1 MAYIPIRIPKVPS
14 PVKDISIIGGATT
27 GALLVL
33 DSSGYIWGCGSND
46 YGGLGIF
53 STVSKSSFTPVINEQ
68 VSFTKLSSG
77 DGAVCALDS
86 SSYAWAWGY
95 NTGGQLGLGNLTPS
109 GTVLVPNQVSGGNQW
124 QTVKGIIGSF
134 SGLDS
139 SSYAWAWG
147 GSFSNSSPISILGG
161 KQFTTLV
168 SGYESFAALDISGFA
183 WTWGGNTYG
192 GLGNNTAATNYSS
205 PISVIGGLAFSS
217 ITGADNSGYHFI
229 AIDNSSYAWAWG
241 YNNRGQI
248 GDGTLINRSSPVSVL
263 GSSWAKIFAL
273 GTNNVGFD
281 SNSNCYIWG
290 WAGTGGYNIDG
301 SNISP
306 ISPYKTQCPFNP
318 LKMLGSNYGYFS
330 AMDTNSYVW
339 AWGANTSSIFGGI
352 MPSAISRPKYPA
364 YRNQKYST
372 YQLSNINTFLLPAG
386 GIILDSS
393 SNTWLWGNN
402 TYGQLGNNTTVDSS
416 VPLSLTNTF
425 RQILGRYNTGSPGA
439 TVIGLDFSSYAWAW
453 GYNGYGGLGNNS
465 STNKSIPYS
474 VCGGKQW
481 IKVITAVDASYGI
494 DISSYVWAW
503 GYNTYGQLGNNTRTS
518 YSSPISVIGG
528 RLAVDID
535 VLHGYAAGY
544 MDSVIMLDSNNYIW
558 AWGFNSNGQ
567 LGNNSNSHA
576 SSPVSVV
583 GGRQFSKITAGNGFF
598 TALDMSSYAWAWGYN
613 TTGQL
618 AINEVGQVSSPTS
631 VVGGRQFVALA
642 KVTATN
648 TANSMMAALDASSY
662 AWTWGTN
669 TAGILGDGTTFNKSS
684 PVSVLGGYQYS
695 FIGIDLGG
703 FYGTIGNSYAVVSSQ
718 RYAIFQNGTA
728 TGSDNFSSPILM
740 TWKNNYLLS
749 PTPGNVTNL
758 LGR

>member
-14 PVKDISIIGGATT
+14 PVKDTSIIGGTTT

-33 DSSGYIWGCGSND
+33 DSSGYIWGCGSNV
-46 YGGLGIF
+46 YGGLGTF
-53 STVSKSSFTPVINEQ
+53 STVSTSSFTPIINKQ

-77 DGAVCALDS
+77 NGAVCALDS

-95 NTGGQLGLGNLTPS
+95 NTSGQLGLGNLTPS
-109 GTVLVPNQVSGGNQW
+109 GTVLVPNQVAGGKQW

-168 SGYESFAALDISGFA
+168 TGYESFAALDASGFA

-192 GLGNNTAATNYSS
+192 ELGNNTVATNYSS

-217 ITGADNSGYHFI
+217 ITGEDNSGFHFI

-248 GDGTLINRSSPVSVL
+248 GDGTLINRSSPVSVR
-263 GSSWAKIFAL
+263 GSSWAKVFAVS
-273 GTNNVGFD
+273 TNSVGFD

-290 WAGTGGYNIDG
+290 GTGGYNIDG

-306 ISPYKTQCPFNP
+306 ITPYKTQCPFNP
-318 LKMLGSNYGYFS
+318 LKMFGSPYFYFA

-339 AWGANTSSIFGGI
+339 VWGANTSSLFGGI

-393 SNTWLWGNN
+393 SNTWLWGSNVN
-402 TYGQLGNNTTVDSS
+402 GQLGNNTTVASS

-425 RQILGRYNTGSPGA
+425 RQIFGRYANSNGS
-439 TVIGLDFSSYAWAW
+439 VIGLDFSSYAWAW
-453 GYNGYGGLGNNS
+453 GYNTTGCLGDNS
-465 STNKSIPYS
+465 TANRSIPTP
-474 VCGGKQW
+474 VAGGKQW
-481 IKVITAVDASYGI
+481 IKVITTADSSYGI

-503 GYNTYGQLGNNTRTS
+503 GDNTYGIGDGTITNR
-518 YSSPISVIGG
+518 SSPVSVLGG
-528 RLAVDID
+528 RLALDID
-535 VLHGYAAGY
+535 ALYAYAGGNTQT
-544 MDSVIMLDSNNYIW
+544 VIMLDSNNY
-558 AWGFNSNGQ
+558 AWTWGYNSQGQ
-567 LGNNSNSHA
+567 LGSNTANVYA
-576 SSPVSVV
+576 STPVSVV
-583 GGRQFSKITAGNGFF
+583 GGRQFSKITAGCGFF
-598 TALDMSSYAWAWGYN
+598 TTLDMSSYAWAWGYN
-613 TTGQL
+613 NIGQL
-618 AINEVGQVSSPTS
+618 GNVGTTNTSSPVS
-631 VVGGRQFVALA
+631 VVGGRQFIALA
-642 KVTATN
+642 KVIGTSFSGT
-648 TANSMMAALDASSY
+648 SSLLMAALDSSSY
-662 AWTWGTN
+662 AWAWGVN
-669 TAGILGDGTTFNKSS
+669 TGAWLGDGTTSNRSS
-684 PVSVLGGYQYS
+684 PVSVIGGYNYS
-695 FIGIDLGG
+695 FVGINLDG
-703 FYGTIGNSYAVVSSQ
+703 FYGVVGNSYAVVGSQ
-718 RYAIFQNGTA
+718 QFAMFQNGTA
-728 TGSDNFSSPILM
+728 TGSNTFSSPLLM